1 MLKKLVPIFVAGA
14 AFALAGQAAA
24 AEHVVQMLN
33 AGAGGTM
40 VFEPAVV
47 KAKPGDTIRYV
58 PTNPGHNAELIV
70 GMLPAG
76 VTPQKGAMG
85 KEFVLKVTAP
95 GVYGVKCMP
104 HYSSGMVSVVQV
116 GAAAPNLDAVKAA
129 ADRAPNFA
137 KKRFNQFFAQ
147 LK

>member
-1 MLKKLVPIFVAGA
+1 MLKKLVPIVVAGA
-14 AFALAGQAAA
+14 AVTMAGQAVA
-24 AEHVVQMLN
+24 AEHVVKMLN

-58 PTNPGHNAELIV
+58 PTNPGHNAELIA

-76 VTPQKGAMG
+76 VTVQKGAMG
-85 KEFVLKVTAP
+85 KEFVLKVTTP

-104 HYSSGMVSVVQV
+104 HYSAGMVNLVQV
-116 GAAAPNLDAVKAA
+116 GTAAPNLDAVRAA

-137 KKRFNQFFAQ
+137 KKRFTQFFAQ

>member
-1 MLKKLVPIFVAGA
+1 MLKKFIPIFVAGA
-14 AFALAGQAAA
+14 AITMAGQAAA

-33 AGAGGTM
+33 TGAGGAM

-58 PTNPGHNAELIV
+58 PTNPGHNAELIA

-76 VTPQKGAMG
+76 VTAQKGAMG

-104 HYSSGMVSVVQV
+104 HYSSGMVSLVQV
-116 GAAAPNLDAVKAA
+116 GAAAPNLDAAKAV

-137 KKRFNQFFAQ
+137 KRRFTQFFTQ
-147 LK
+147 LR

>member
-1 MLKKLVPIFVAGA
+1 MLKKFVPIVVAGA
-14 AFALAGQAAA
+14 AVTMAGQAVA
-24 AEHVVQMLN
+24 AEHVVKMLN

-58 PTNPGHNAELIV
+58 PTNPGHNAELIA

-76 VTPQKGAMG
+76 VTVQKGAMG

-104 HYSSGMVSVVQV
+104 HYSAGMVNLVQV
-116 GAAAPNLDAVKAA
+116 GAAAPNLDAVRAA

-137 KKRFNQFFAQ
+137 KKRFTQFFAE